1 MTERLQSTTVDS
13 SRVEPLLPLPSKQ
26 QQQSC
31 IILGVTCSPKLHDPS
46 EVMTILTTSLKAL
59 FGELESYSFG
69 MKVYKHKHNNNN
81 NNNNNDDDD
90 DFVIEC
96 PLESADAIRAA
107 LTMPKLPPFLEEGSV
122 YYCFDTHS
130 PISFQ

>member
-81 NNNNNDDDD
+81 NSD

-107 LTMPKLPPFLEEGSV
+107 LTMPTLPPFLQEGSV

>member
-1 MTERLQSTTVDS
+1 MERLQSTTVDS
-13 SRVEPLLPLPSKQ
+13 SRVDPLLTLPSKQQ

-69 MKVYKHKHNNNN
+69 MKVYKNKHN
-81 NNNNNDDDD
+81 DDD

-96 PLESADAIRAA
+96 PQQSADAIRAA
-107 LTMPKLPPFLEEGSV
+107 LTMPTLPPFLEEGGV

-130 PISFQ
+130 PITFQ